1 MATSA
6 VFSGTAVI
14 ATTGTAV
21 QLRATGN
28 SVNGGNIVTPLSN
41 KSIIRVGPSGVTDD
55 NAAATAGYWLAPDR
69 NLPING
75 STETDVWYI
84 NGKVGDRVYFEF
96 HV

>member
-28 SVNGGNIVTPLSN
+28 TVEGGNIVTPLSN
-41 KSIIRVGPSGVTDD
+41 KSFIRVGPSGVTDD
-55 NAAATAGYWLAPDR
+55 NEATTAGYWLAPDR

-75 STETDVWYI
+75 STETNVWYI
-84 NGKVGDRVYFEF
+84 NGKAGDRVYFEF

>member
-41 KSIIRVGPSGVTDD
+41 KSFIRVGPSGVTDD
-55 NAAATAGYWLAPDR
+55 NAATTAGYWLAPDR
-69 NLPING
+69 LLPING

-84 NGKVGDRVYFEF
+84 NGKAGDRVYFEF